1 MMQGPINI
9 VTRRRSFQSG
19 VPVRAESE
27 WSRFSRDNREEEV
40 VFRTTPLYTGHR
52 ALTIA
57 GFLAIAVGAVH
68 LGLTFLAYRPVL
80 KLTALWF
87 AGTGVAIV
95 LIGVVTLLARN
106 APAGS
111 MERWMAAAANAAGL
125 VIAFVYEMLNEWREP
140 RGYVEIA
147 LFSMGLVA
155 ALRGGEPVS
164 AAAPAESP
172 RRV

>member
-1 MMQGPINI
+1 ML
-9 VTRRRSFQSG
+9 
-19 VPVRAESE
+19 
-27 WSRFSRDNREEEV
+27 
-40 VFRTTPLYTGHR
+40 RTTALYTGHR

-57 GFLAIAVGAVH
+57 GFLTMAVGAMH
-68 LGLTFLAYRPVL
+68 LGITFLAYRPVF

-87 AGTGVAIV
+87 AGTGVAII

-111 MERWMAAAANAAGL
+111 AERWLAAAANLAGL

-140 RGYVEIA
+140 RGYVEIG

-155 ALRGGEPVS
+155 ALRGGRPV
-164 AAAPAESP
+164 AAAPTAESP